1 MLIGTSE
8 QACRSKFCKQRPKM
22 QPNKNWKFLLLW
34 TSLACNPSWYCIT
47 VDAAAAT
54 SLTQPGNKTRIPPK
68 ILFSNVNWATYRP
81 LTKTEPGLGKFP
93 SPTLELQK
101 DTFDEGIK
109 VSAGNLQVNP
119 NEPLGLHSQA
129 VPNLK
134 LIQPQYLQQPN
145 TIEKLP
151 TVIQDLRTENL
162 KPRSELAPLKKGGIY
177 KAPFLR
183 GLGDLFCVSPIIAV
197 EVNTP
202 PPRDNSQNN
211 AQKQNEPP
219 QLEGQPNDF
228 PAPTPAQIEQRLED
242 PQADYAKRLERLLQ
256 ILKEKKQASNNLTD
270 EELGTIIA
278 KPESPTEELEGLIV
292 KPVEQQPP
300 AKTATV
306 SQPPALKP
314 VGYLF
319 GRVSYFQ
326 TNNLFSSDIDPIQDG
341 LIFSGITLASAPLP
355 LGSKTYLSGS
365 IDGNIIRYINQGE
378 FNYNQFRLNLDLY
391 HQLTQRM
398 YGEIGWSNQQL
409 FYAKNSDRY
418 QFAAGDRFLDE
429 NSFHLSLGRR
439 DQLTPKL
446 MLDSYYEFRF
456 NLPEAPQKRD
466 RINNSLWVSL
476 SYYLLQ
482 SLNVGLD
489 YQFNLSNFT
498 KRDRQDFYHRL
509 FSHLNYRV
517 SDISSVSLQGGVT
530 VGDSTDNT
538 INFDGW
544 FFSLNYNW
552 ELGRF

>member
-1 MLIGTSE
+1 M
-8 QACRSKFCKQRPKM
+8 R
-22 QPNKNWKFLLLW
+22 PNKNWKFLLLW
-34 TSLACNPSWYCIT
+34 TSLACNTSWCSIT
-47 VDAAAAT
+47 VNAATAT
-54 SLTQPGNKTRIPPK
+54 SLTQPGNKTHIPPK
-68 ILFSNVNWATYRP
+68 ILFSNSNWVTYRP
-81 LTKTEPGLGKFP
+81 LPKTEPGFGEFP
-93 SPTLELQK
+93 SPTIELKK
-101 DTFDEGIK
+101 DAFSPTHEEGIK
-109 VSAGNLQVNP
+109 VFAGNLQVNSSKS
-119 NEPLGLHSQA
+119 LDLHSQSVA
-129 VPNLK
+129 NLK
-134 LIQPQYLQQPN
+134 LIPQYLQEPN
-145 TIEKLP
+145 RIEKLP
-151 TVIQDLRTENL
+151 TVIAFQANTS
-162 KPRSELAPLKKGGIY
+162 PP
-177 KAPFLR
+177 
-183 GLGDLFCVSPIIAV
+183 GD
-197 EVNTP
+197 N
-202 PPRDNSQNN
+202 QNN
-211 AQKQNEPP
+211 AQKPNEPP

-228 PAPTPAQIEQRLED
+228 PPPTPDQIEQRLED

-256 ILKEKKQASNNLTD
+256 ILKEKKQASNNPTD
-270 EELGTIIA
+270 DELGTIIA
-278 KPESPTEELEGLIV
+278 KPESPTEELDGLIV
-292 KPVEQQPP
+292 RPVEQPP
-300 AKTATV
+300 LPKNGTV
-306 SQPPALKP
+306 SQPPAFKP

-326 TNNLFSSDIDPIQDG
+326 TNNLFSSNIDPIQDG
-341 LIFSGITLASAPLP
+341 LIFSGLTLASAPLP
-355 LGSKTYLSGS
+355 LGDKTYLSGS
-365 IDGNIIRYINQGE
+365 IDGNIIRYINQGQ
-378 FNYNQFRLNLDLY
+378 FNYNQFRINLDLY

-482 SLNVGLD
+482 SLNVGLN

-498 KRDRQDFYHRL
+498 KRDRQDLYHRL

-530 VGDSTDNT
+530 LGDSTDNT
-538 INFDGW
+538 INFNGW
-544 FFSLNYNW
+544 FFSLNYSW